1 MPLRT
6 PLRPNEARPLPMLP
20 IITRDA
26 PRIDAILR
34 RGATFSDAID
44 RTVADILQQV
54 RDNGDAALLDLS
66 ARFDD
71 VRPNPLKVPADVLAA
86 AADALDDDLRRII
99 AEAADNIRRYHRKQV
114 QDSWF
119 AEDGDGVLLGQRVV
133 PMERA
138 GLYVPG

>member
-71 VRPNPLKVPADVLAA
+71 VRPDPLKVSADVLAA

-99 AEAADNIRRYHRKQV
+99 AEAEI
-114 QDSWF
+114 
-119 AEDGDGVLLGQRVV
+119 G
-133 PMERA
+133 RA
-138 GLYVPG
+138 HV